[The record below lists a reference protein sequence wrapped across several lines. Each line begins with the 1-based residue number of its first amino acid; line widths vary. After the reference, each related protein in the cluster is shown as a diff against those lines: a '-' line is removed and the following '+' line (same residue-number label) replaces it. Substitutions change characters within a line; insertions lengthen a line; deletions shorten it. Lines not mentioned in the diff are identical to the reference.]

1 MGKTERQNRFRLSPF
16 WNVPIQM
23 ADLAVP
29 DLAAS
34 MELFPFAR

>member
-1 MGKTERQNRFRLSPF
+1 MGKTERQGGFRLSPF
-16 WNVPIQM
+16 RNVPIQM
-23 ADLAVP
+23 AGLAVP